1 LSFGLNQIAI
11 GIRKDIPT
19 YVVDTFDYWLTVL
32 MTCSPTDCPGDNLQ
46 DLYRPRVGT
55 GQECGYIANPVNM
68 TGLKLSRWDVVA
80 VILGVVVSIG
90 AGLYVSYHVKLKRQ
104 KKRFRK
110 RFVQQIARNINIG
123 PSPDC
128 IPLDKLA
135 EEVQYIGDKDGM
147 ITKEKLLK
155 WMFDVKLE
163 FISDRDFDAL
173 WAAMDHKN
181 KGEVCAIDFFVFL
194 SACGH
199 EFEEVYHEQMA
210 MPKTER
216 IKWATHRLSN
226 INKLGAAGV
235 QALQFRLERGSS
247 ALKPAVMKKTTS
259 TPKTSATTT
268 TSCWMEP
275 QNTTENE
282 TMATIGEGGDSTP
295 GDLYDTT
302 SFHRTSCSPPTTTNV
317 SALAQEDCKS
327 DNHHYN
333 NSNNNNNN
341 NNYDNSMA
349 SLGRLSPITTPDD
362 DNPYEY
368 GVESCLT
375 VDLPAHH
382 HKSKAELKIANFCKA
397 LRHDS

>member
-19 YVVDTFDYWLTVL
+19 HVVDTFDYWLTVL
-32 MTCSPTDCPGDNLQ
+32 MTCSPLDCPGDNLQ

-55 GQECGYIANPVNM
+55 GQECGYVANPVTIIT
-68 TGLKLSRWDVVA
+68 TGLQLSRWGVVA
-80 VILGVVVSIG
+80 IILGVVVSIG
-90 AGLYVSYHVKLKRQ
+90 AGLFVSYRVKLKRQ

-147 ITKEKLLK
+147 ITKEKLLR
-155 WMFDVKLE
+155 WMLDVKLE

-199 EFEEVYHEQMA
+199 EFEEVYQEQMA

-216 IKWATHRLSN
+216 IKWAAHRLSN
-226 INKLGAAGV
+226 INRLGAAGV

-247 ALKPAVMKKTTS
+247 ALKPAVKV
-259 TPKTSATTT
+259 TPTTT
-268 TSCWMEP
+268 TSPCWIEQ
-275 QNTTENE
+275 QNTKDNG
-282 TMATIGEGGDSTP
+282 TMATIGEGGDSSTV
-295 GDLYDTT
+295 DLYDTT
-302 SFHRTSCSPPTTTNV
+302 SLYRTSSSPPTTSNAPLSV
-317 SALAQEDCKS
+317 STSAREDCKN
-327 DNHHYN
+327 DNHHHNNSNNY
-333 NSNNNNNN
+333 NSNNNN
-341 NNYDNSMA
+341 DNSMA

-362 DNPYEY
+362 NPYEY
-368 GVESCLT
+368 GVESGLN
-375 VDLPAHH
+375 VDLPGH
-382 HKSKAELKIANFCKA
+382 HKSKAELTIANFCKA